1 MSVLL
6 DRYGVKWADFIC
18 GSVVSWKTVVNCW
31 DSDVFIGM
39 SYSEL
44 ADFQKLWCH

>member
-1 MSVLL
+1 MEQ
-6 DRYGVKWADFIC
+6 
-18 GSVVSWKTVVNCW
+18 TVVHCW
-31 DSDVFIGM
+31 DLDVFIGM